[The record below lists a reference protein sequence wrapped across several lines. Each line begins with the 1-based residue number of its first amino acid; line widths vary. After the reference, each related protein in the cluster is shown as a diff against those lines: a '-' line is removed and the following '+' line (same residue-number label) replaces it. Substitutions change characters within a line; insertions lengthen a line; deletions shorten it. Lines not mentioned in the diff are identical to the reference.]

1 VPEQHVEEKS
11 PVTEI
16 GDSSAH
22 VSVVLPGGADT
33 TLTLTWSFQSD
44 RGNKRAVNEDSVV
57 ANPPLFAVADGMG
70 GHSAGDIASAAVV
83 TRLGDITGRAY
94 LDADTIDEAL
104 ESALA
109 DIDRVGDESLLG
121 TGTTVTGVALTIVD
135 DEAQWAVFNIGDS
148 RVYLFADQ
156 TLQQVTIDHSVV
168 QEMVTA
174 GLITREQADVHPDS
188 NVITRAVGFHEKP
201 VPDYS
206 LIPVEPGQRI
216 LVCSDG
222 LTKELT
228 DHGIRHYLATTESAE
243 RAASELVAA
252 SLANGGRDN
261 VTVLVLDVALAVDEI
276 ESTRPRSRAR

>member
-1 VPEQHVEEKS
+1 MTQ
-11 PVTEI
+11 I
-16 GDSSAH
+16 GDSNAH
-22 VSVVLPGGADT
+22 VSVALPGAADS
-33 TLTLTWSFQSD
+33 TLTLTWSFLTD

-83 TRLGDITGRAY
+83 TRLGDISGRAY
-94 LDADTIDEAL
+94 IDADTIDAAL
-104 ESALA
+104 GSALA
-109 DIDRVGDESLLG
+109 DIDLVGDESNLG

-148 RVYLFADQ
+148 RVYFFIDGELEQ
-156 TLQQVTIDHSVV
+156 ITTDHSVV
-168 QEMVTA
+168 QEMVAA
-174 GLITREQADVHPDS
+174 GLITREQADVHPDG
-188 NVITRAVGFHEKP
+188 NIITRAVGFHEKP
-201 VPDYS
+201 VPDYA
-206 LIPVEPGQRI
+206 LVPIEPGQRI

-228 DHGIRHYLATTESAE
+228 DHGIRHYLATTATAE

-261 VTVLVLDVALAVDEI
+261 VTVLVLDVTEASDEVDL
-276 ESTRPRSRAR
+276 TQPRGSAR

>member
-1 VPEQHVEEKS
+1 
-11 PVTEI
+11 VTQI
-16 GDSSAH
+16 GDSNAH
-22 VSVVLPGGADT
+22 VSVALPGSNDS
-33 TLTLTWSFQSD
+33 TLSLTWSFQSD
-44 RGNKRAVNEDSVV
+44 RGNRRAVNEDSVV

-83 TRLGDITGRAY
+83 TRLGDISGRAF
-94 LDADTIDEAL
+94 LDADTIDQAL
-104 ESALA
+104 ESALG
-109 DIDRVGDESLLG
+109 DIDRVGDESVLG

-148 RVYLFADQ
+148 RVYFFADGEL
-156 TLQQVTIDHSVV
+156 TQVTTDHSVV

-206 LIPVEPGQRI
+206 LVPVLPGQRI

-228 DHGIRHYLATTESAE
+228 DRGIGHYLATAESAE

-261 VTVLVLDVALAVDEI
+261 VTVLVLDVDVAADEV
-276 ESTRPRSRAR
+276 ETTRPSASAK

>member
-1 VPEQHVEEKS
+1 MTQ
-11 PVTEI
+11 I
-16 GDSSAH
+16 GDSNAH
-22 VSVVLPGGADT
+22 VSVALPGSNDS
-33 TLTLTWSFQSD
+33 TLSLTWSFQSD
-44 RGNKRAVNEDSVV
+44 RGNRRAVNEDSVV

-83 TRLGDITGRAY
+83 TRLGDISGRAF
-94 LDADTIDEAL
+94 LDADTIDQAL
-104 ESALA
+104 ESALG
-109 DIDRVGDESLLG
+109 DIDRVGDESALG

-148 RVYLFADQ
+148 RVYFFADGEL
-156 TLQQVTIDHSVV
+156 TQVTTDHSVV

-206 LIPVEPGQRI
+206 LVPVLPGQRI

-228 DHGIRHYLATTESAE
+228 DRGIGHYLATAESAE

-261 VTVLVLDVALAVDEI
+261 VTVLVLDVDVAADEV
-276 ESTRPRSRAR
+276 ETTRPSASTK